1 MLPILSLDASR
12 NASIPVELSNVAL
25 AAAIALWVSTP
36 PKNPLEAVR
45 SGRGSQPDLAKFAR
59 ANTVFTPERFGSPC
73 CADAV
78 VGVIVL
84 IDPDTNDVSLAV
96 LDDCAADVFT
106 SSKPRMCCLAD

>member
-1 MLPILSLDASR
+1 MPAKSMLPISSLDASR
-12 NASIPVELSNVAL
+12 NASIPVEVSNVAL

-78 VGVIVL
+78 VGVVVL
-84 IDPDTNDVSLAV
+84 IDVSLAV